1 MNQEEALQKALEAL
15 QQYVWKLAQKAGES
29 EEYAAELWKKIA
41 RSNGILREFAYFHDT
56 GDFLGEYKVAGY
68 GSTDILVWQV
78 DHFKA
83 YLDRP
88 EEMNR
93 YHREK
98 LLLTAFEILCNME
111 ENPQVYV
118 EKLRGESGTDFV
130 DKF

>member
-1 MNQEEALQKALEAL
+1 M
-15 QQYVWKLAQKAGES
+15 
-29 EEYAAELWKKIA
+29 
-41 RSNGILREFAYFHDT
+41 REFAYFHDT

-68 GSTDILVWQV
+68 GITDILVWQV

-111 ENPQVYV
+111 EKPQVYV
-118 EKLRGESGTDFV
+118 EKLQGESGTDFV

>member
-1 MNQEEALQKALEAL
+1 MSQEEEVKKAMEAL
-15 QQYVWKLAQKAGES
+15 HQYVRKLAQKAGES
-29 EEYAAELWKKIA
+29 EAYADELWKKLEY
-41 RSNGILREFAYFHDT
+41 SNGVLREFAYFHDT
-56 GDFLGEYKVAGY
+56 GDFLGTYKVAGY
-68 GSTDILVWQV
+68 GITDILVWQV

-88 EEMNR
+88 KDMNR

>member
-1 MNQEEALQKALEAL
+1 MSQEEALKKAMEVLH
-15 QQYVWKLAQKAGES
+15 QYVRKLAQKAGES
-29 EEYAAELWKKIA
+29 EAYADELWKKLEH
-41 RSNGILREFAYFHDT
+41 SNGVLQEFAYFHDT
-56 GDFLGEYKVAGY
+56 GDFLGTYKVAGY
-68 GSTDILVWQV
+68 GITDILVWQV

-88 EEMNR
+88 EDMNR

-111 ENPQVYV
+111 ENPQIYV

>member
-15 QQYVWKLAQKAGES
+15 QQYVRKLAQKAGES

-56 GDFLGEYKVAGY
+56 GDFLGEYKVVGY
-68 GSTDILVWQV
+68 GITDILVWQV

-118 EKLRGESGTDFV
+118 EKLQGESGTDFV

>member
-41 RSNGILREFAYFHDT
+41 HSNGILREFAYFHDT

-68 GSTDILVWQV
+68 GITDILVWQV

>member
-15 QQYVWKLAQKAGES
+15 QQYVRKLAQKAGES

-68 GSTDILVWQV
+68 GITDILVWQV

-118 EKLRGESGTDFV
+118 EKLQGESGTDFV